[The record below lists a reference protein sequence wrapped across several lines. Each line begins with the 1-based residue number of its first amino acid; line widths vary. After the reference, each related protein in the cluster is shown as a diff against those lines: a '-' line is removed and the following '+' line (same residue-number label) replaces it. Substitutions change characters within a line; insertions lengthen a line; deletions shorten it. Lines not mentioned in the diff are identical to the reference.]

1 MKVGVIGNGFVGEAQ
16 AFAFSLSNEVLIYDI
31 DPKRSINTLEEV
43 HKADFIF
50 VCVPTPMKESGEQ
63 DISYIE
69 EVFKHSNKGPI
80 YIIKSTIEP
89 GTTNRLQKQYPHLS
103 IVFSPE
109 FLTERIAK
117 LDMMCQARIIFGG
130 DKGLTD
136 RVQQLYEGRFMNR
149 HFIHTDS
156 TTAEFIKYMNN
167 CFFATKV
174 SLLNE
179 YYRLAGSIGVDWRT
193 AMHGFAADGRVGD
206 SHMQIPGPDGKVG
219 FGGACFPKDI
229 NAFIELGKANN
240 LNMNVL
246 EAAWKTNLEV
256 RPEADWTKLKGRA
269 VSK

>member
-16 AFAFSLSNEVLIYDI
+16 AFAFSLSNEVRIYDI
-31 DPKRSINTLEEV
+31 DPKRSFNTLEEV
-43 HKADFIF
+43 HECDFVF
-50 VCVPTPMKESGEQ
+50 VCVPTPMSESGEQ

-69 EVFKHSNKGPI
+69 EVFTHAKAGPI
-80 YIIKSTIEP
+80 YIIKSTIKP
-89 GTTNRLQKQYPHLS
+89 GTTLELQECYPELN

-117 LDMMCQARIIFGG
+117 LDMMMQARIIFGG
-130 DKGLTD
+130 KKELTD
-136 RVQQLYEGRFMNR
+136 KVQTLYEGRFMNR
-149 HFIHTDS
+149 HFIHTDP

-179 YYRLAGSIGVDWRT
+179 YKRLGDKVGVDWQT

-206 SHMQIPGPDGKVG
+206 SHMQVPGPDGKLG

-229 NAFIELGKANN
+229 NAFITLAKEQGVG
-240 LNMNVL
+240 MNVL

-256 RPEADWTKLKGRA
+256 RPEADWKLLKGRA
-269 VSK
+269 VSE